1 MKIIVGGGGGSMW
14 ASRNIYVPRSSS
26 NVFSRALH
34 NAFYNLREREGKHNT
49 YIEPVTQPDDLSRI
63 EMNKTIVLCFCC

>member
-1 MKIIVGGGGGSMW
+1 MKIIVGGGGGGSMW

-34 NAFYNLREREGKHNT
+34 NAFYNLREREKENT
-49 YIEPVTQPDDLSRI
+49 TLTLSQSRSQMTCR
-63 EMNKTIVLCFCC
+63 ESK